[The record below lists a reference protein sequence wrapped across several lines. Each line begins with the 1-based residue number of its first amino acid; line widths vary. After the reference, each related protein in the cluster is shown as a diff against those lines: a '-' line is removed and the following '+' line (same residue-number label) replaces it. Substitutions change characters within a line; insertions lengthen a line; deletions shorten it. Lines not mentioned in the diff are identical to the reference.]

1 MSKRKPAKVS
11 KQAHS
16 KVAAKAQRASQA
28 VVRSSKPR
36 RLRSVAPAP
45 AESSA
50 MVHSRPEAAVL
61 EKPATAI
68 PVPEKPT
75 MAASQDD
82 SQRAMRNNDL
92 TKAFDAFS
100 GMANV
105 GLYPRKLPEI
115 TQRYMQLAFEFAQ
128 RLAQIK
134 SPFEVPSVFAELAT
148 KQLAIFQNLV
158 VPTRVRGEHQAA
170 GSSLPV

>member
-36 RLRSVAPAP
+36 HLRSVAPAP

-50 MVHSRPEAAVL
+50 MVHGRPDAAVL
-61 EKPATAI
+61 EKPATAV
-68 PVPEKPT
+68 PVPEKTT
-75 MAASQDD
+75 MAASHDD
-82 SQRAMRNNDL
+82 SQRTMRDNDV

-105 GLYPRKLPEI
+105 ALYPRKLPEI
-115 TQRYMQLAFEFAQ
+115 TQGYMQLAFDFAQ

-134 SPFEVPSVFAELAT
+134 SPFEIPSVFAELAT

-158 VPTRVRGEHQAA
+158 VPTRVRGEGQAA
-170 GSSLPV
+170 GGSSAV

>member
-1 MSKRKPAKVS
+1 MSKRQPAKAS

-36 RLRSVAPAP
+36 HLRSVAPAP

-50 MVHSRPEAAVL
+50 VVHSRPDAAVL
-61 EKPATAI
+61 EKAATAI
-68 PVPEKPT
+68 PVPEKTT
-75 MAASQDD
+75 MAASHDE
-82 SQRAMRNNDL
+82 SQRTMSDNDI

-105 GLYPRKLPEI
+105 
-115 TQRYMQLAFEFAQ
+115 
-128 RLAQIK
+128 
-134 SPFEVPSVFAELAT
+134 
-148 KQLAIFQNLV
+148 
-158 VPTRVRGEHQAA
+158 
-170 GSSLPV
+170 